1 MMNQD
6 IKLLQAIVEN
16 GRMGEDACEQLLKRA
31 KDNDIRQELMLER
44 QHYAQAVRDA
54 EKRIYNMGE
63 KPHPKGSAA
72 RMGMWMGMQINTMMD
87 QTQGHIADILIQGA
101 TMGVIELTKARNS
114 YSDAGADAQGVA
126 ADLIAKQQEAI
137 DRLKAFLQM
146 KAVVK

>member
-63 KPHPKGSAA
+63 KPHPKGPAA

-114 YSDAGADAQGVA
+114 YSDASADAQGVA